1 MRRENEKIFIY
12 FLSFLIAYIG
22 FIMAEELYWI
32 IYYGKL
38 NLSINIFISKLKEAL
53 IGYGLAYIAG
63 RIILNNR
70 R

>member
-1 MRRENEKIFIY
+1 MKRFLYI
-12 FLSFLIAYIG
+12 FLSFLIAYVG
-22 FIMAEELYWI
+22 FILVEELYWI

-38 NLSINIFISKLKEAL
+38 NLSINIFISKLKETL

-63 RIILNNR
+63 RIIINNR